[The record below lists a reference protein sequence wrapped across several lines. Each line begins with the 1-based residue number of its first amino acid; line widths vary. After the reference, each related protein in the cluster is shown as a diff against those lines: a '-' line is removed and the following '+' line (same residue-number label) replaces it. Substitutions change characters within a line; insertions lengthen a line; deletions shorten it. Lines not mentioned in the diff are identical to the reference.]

1 MTVQNTTVKDIYVG
15 NGATTKFPITFQMTD
30 HPEYIKVYITGD
42 DSVAKETE
50 NFTVDLEAKTVTY
63 PAAGD
68 PLPDGHKI
76 TIYRELPLYQLMN
89 LVNQGPFFAENIEL
103 SFDDLT
109 FICQQLNEKLKRT
122 LSAGIDVSNF
132 NNTFPVKAGMGFRI
146 NDAGDGLM
154 LTEDP
159 AKVLPLA
166 KDVLEQTKQVKES
179 AINETTNIKNTAIE
193 ELNAIK
199 TAAVDETAAIKDE
212 AVAAKNT
219 AVEAATTA
227 AEDAAQKTVEN
238 ITAEIDNKVAAAEDS
253 KKAAAQSASSA
264 AESAGSAKEDAEK
277 AEDAAE
283 RAEDISL
290 RFESG
295 TITKE
300 FTASDS
306 RWTENNGM
314 WRLTMAMGN
323 SRLIGVYKEVKKPQY
338 EMVLTGVY
346 MDSVNTII
354 EVPERFTGI
363 VILASLTKKT
373 GDKVYIKNFTEEDFT
388 EVGSDYVLTISA
400 EEHQAGSS
408 PIIVSLTKTIDGVC
422 YPYYANTGVDNNGNV
437 VINVSEAFT
446 GKIILDGGYLQ

>member
-1 MTVQNTTVKDIYVG
+1 MIGNSENRIIYNG
-15 NGATTKFPITFQMTD
+15 NGVATEFGYSFKILEKTDINVVLVDPDLNEIALTKDYFVDMEKSVVFYPGYSPGAEPPEAERPPVLPEGWQLVLYREVPITQESQLDTHWPFNV
-30 HPEYIKVYITGD
+30 I
-42 DSVAKETE
+42 
-50 NFTVDLEAKTVTY
+50 EAALDK
-63 PAAGD
+63 
-68 PLPDGHKI
+68 L
-76 TIYRELPLYQLMN
+76 TI
-89 LVNQGPFFAENIEL
+89 
-103 SFDDLT
+103 
-109 FICQQLNEKLKRT
+109 ICQQLWDGAIRAIR
-122 LSAGIDVSNF
+122 LSDSAPTDIS
-132 NNTFPVKAGMGFRI
+132 T
-146 NDAGDGLM
+146 
-154 LTEDP
+154 
-159 AKVLPLA
+159 VLPRPMPNEGFYWDKTGKKLVSGPNPKFA
-166 KDVLEQTKQVKES
+166 MEQAQASAES
-179 AINETTNIKNTAIE
+179 AK
-193 ELNAIK
+193 K
-199 TAAVDETAAIKDE
+199 SETA
-212 AVAAKNT
+212 
-219 AVEAATTA
+219 
-227 AEDAAQKTVEN
+227 
-238 ITAEIDNKVAAAEDS
+238 
-253 KKAAAQSASSA
+253 A

-283 RAEDISL
+283 RAEDILL

-306 RWTENNGM
+306 RWTESNGM

-346 MDSVNTII
+346 MDAVNVII
-354 EVPERFTGI
+354 EVPERFAGI

-408 PIIVSLTKTIDGVC
+408 PIIVSLTKTIDGVS

>member
-1 MTVQNTTVKDIYVG
+1 MIGNSENRIIYNG
-15 NGATTKFPITFQMTD
+15 NGVATEFGYSFKILEKTDINVVLVDPDLNETALTKDYFVDMEKSVVFYPGYSPGAEPPEAERPPVLPEGWQLVLYREVPITQESQLDTHWPFNV
-30 HPEYIKVYITGD
+30 I
-42 DSVAKETE
+42 
-50 NFTVDLEAKTVTY
+50 EAALDK
-63 PAAGD
+63 
-68 PLPDGHKI
+68 L
-76 TIYRELPLYQLMN
+76 TI
-89 LVNQGPFFAENIEL
+89 
-103 SFDDLT
+103 
-109 FICQQLNEKLKRT
+109 ICQQLWDGAIRAIR
-122 LSAGIDVSNF
+122 LSDSAPTDIS
-132 NNTFPVKAGMGFRI
+132 T
-146 NDAGDGLM
+146 
-154 LTEDP
+154 
-159 AKVLPLA
+159 VLPRPMPNEGFYWDETGKKLVSGPNPKFA
-166 KDVLEQTKQVKES
+166 MEQAQASAES
-179 AINETTNIKNTAIE
+179 AK
-193 ELNAIK
+193 K
-199 TAAVDETAAIKDE
+199 SETA
-212 AVAAKNT
+212 
-219 AVEAATTA
+219 
-227 AEDAAQKTVEN
+227 
-238 ITAEIDNKVAAAEDS
+238 
-253 KKAAAQSASSA
+253 A

-283 RAEDISL
+283 RAEDILL

-306 RWTENNGM
+306 RWTDSNGM

-346 MDSVNTII
+346 MDAVNVII
-354 EVPERFTGI
+354 EVPERFAGI

-408 PIIVSLTKTIDGVC
+408 PIIISLTKTIDGVS

>member
-1 MTVQNTTVKDIYVG
+1 MIGNSENRIIYNG
-15 NGATTKFPITFQMTD
+15 NGVATEFGYSFKILEKTDINVVLVDPDLNETALTKDYFVDMEKSVVFYPGYSPGAEPPEAERPPVLPEGWQLVLYREVPITQESQLDTHWPFNV
-30 HPEYIKVYITGD
+30 I
-42 DSVAKETE
+42 
-50 NFTVDLEAKTVTY
+50 EAALDK
-63 PAAGD
+63 
-68 PLPDGHKI
+68 L
-76 TIYRELPLYQLMN
+76 TI
-89 LVNQGPFFAENIEL
+89 
-103 SFDDLT
+103 
-109 FICQQLNEKLKRT
+109 ICQQLWDGAIRAIR
-122 LSAGIDVSNF
+122 LSDSAPTDIS
-132 NNTFPVKAGMGFRI
+132 T
-146 NDAGDGLM
+146 
-154 LTEDP
+154 
-159 AKVLPLA
+159 VLPRPMPNEGFYWDETGKKLVSGPNPKFA
-166 KDVLEQTKQVKES
+166 MEQAQASAES
-179 AINETTNIKNTAIE
+179 AK
-193 ELNAIK
+193 K
-199 TAAVDETAAIKDE
+199 SETA
-212 AVAAKNT
+212 
-219 AVEAATTA
+219 
-227 AEDAAQKTVEN
+227 
-238 ITAEIDNKVAAAEDS
+238 
-253 KKAAAQSASSA
+253 A

-283 RAEDISL
+283 RAEDILL

-306 RWTENNGM
+306 RWTESNGM

-346 MDSVNTII
+346 MDAVNVII
-354 EVPERFTGI
+354 EVPERFAGI

-400 EEHQAGSS
+400 EEHQAGSR
-408 PIIVSLTKTIDGVC
+408 PIIVSLTKIIDGVS

>member
-1 MTVQNTTVKDIYVG
+1 MIGNSENRIIYNG
-15 NGATTKFPITFQMTD
+15 NGVATEFGYSFKILEKTDINVVLVDPDLNEIALTKDYFVDMEKSVVFYPGYSPGAEPPEAERPPVLPEGWQLVLYREVPITQESQLDTHWPFNV
-30 HPEYIKVYITGD
+30 I
-42 DSVAKETE
+42 
-50 NFTVDLEAKTVTY
+50 EAALDK
-63 PAAGD
+63 
-68 PLPDGHKI
+68 L
-76 TIYRELPLYQLMN
+76 TI
-89 LVNQGPFFAENIEL
+89 
-103 SFDDLT
+103 
-109 FICQQLNEKLKRT
+109 ICQQLWDGAIRAIR
-122 LSAGIDVSNF
+122 LSDSAPTDIS
-132 NNTFPVKAGMGFRI
+132 T
-146 NDAGDGLM
+146 
-154 LTEDP
+154 
-159 AKVLPLA
+159 VLPRPMPNEGFYWDKTGKKLVSGPNPKFA
-166 KDVLEQTKQVKES
+166 MEQAQASAES
-179 AINETTNIKNTAIE
+179 AK
-193 ELNAIK
+193 K
-199 TAAVDETAAIKDE
+199 SETA
-212 AVAAKNT
+212 
-219 AVEAATTA
+219 
-227 AEDAAQKTVEN
+227 
-238 ITAEIDNKVAAAEDS
+238 
-253 KKAAAQSASSA
+253 A

-283 RAEDISL
+283 RAEDILL

-306 RWTENNGM
+306 RWTESNGM
-314 WRLTMAMGN
+314 WRLTIAMGN

-388 EVGSDYVLTISA
+388 EVGSDSVLTISA

-408 PIIVSLTKTIDGVC
+408 PIIVSLTKIIDGVS

-437 VINVSEAFT
+437 VINASEAFA

>member
-1 MTVQNTTVKDIYVG
+1 MIGNSENRIIYNG
-15 NGATTKFPITFQMTD
+15 NGVATEFGYSFKILEKTDINVVLVDPDLNEIALTKDYFVDMEKSVVFYPGYSPGAEPPEAERPPVLPEGWQLVLYREVPITQESQLDTHWPFNV
-30 HPEYIKVYITGD
+30 I
-42 DSVAKETE
+42 
-50 NFTVDLEAKTVTY
+50 EAALDK
-63 PAAGD
+63 
-68 PLPDGHKI
+68 L
-76 TIYRELPLYQLMN
+76 TI
-89 LVNQGPFFAENIEL
+89 
-103 SFDDLT
+103 
-109 FICQQLNEKLKRT
+109 ICQQLWDGAIRAIR
-122 LSAGIDVSNF
+122 LSDSAPTDIS
-132 NNTFPVKAGMGFRI
+132 T
-146 NDAGDGLM
+146 
-154 LTEDP
+154 
-159 AKVLPLA
+159 VLPRPMPNEGFYWDKTGKKLVSGPNPKFA
-166 KDVLEQTKQVKES
+166 MEQAQASAES
-179 AINETTNIKNTAIE
+179 AK
-193 ELNAIK
+193 K
-199 TAAVDETAAIKDE
+199 SETA
-212 AVAAKNT
+212 
-219 AVEAATTA
+219 
-227 AEDAAQKTVEN
+227 
-238 ITAEIDNKVAAAEDS
+238 
-253 KKAAAQSASSA
+253 A

-283 RAEDISL
+283 RAEDILL

-306 RWTENNGM
+306 RWTESNGM
-314 WRLTMAMGN
+314 WRLTIAMGN

-388 EVGSDYVLTISA
+388 KVGSDSVLTISA

-408 PIIVSLTKTIDGVC
+408 PIIVSLTKPIDGVS

>member
-1 MTVQNTTVKDIYVG
+1 MIGNSENRIIYNG
-15 NGATTKFPITFQMTD
+15 NGVATEFGYSFKILEKTDINVVLVDPDLNETALTKDYFVDMEKSVVFYPGYSPGAEPPEAERPPVLPEGWQLVLYREVPITQESQLDTHWPFNV
-30 HPEYIKVYITGD
+30 I
-42 DSVAKETE
+42 
-50 NFTVDLEAKTVTY
+50 EAALDK
-63 PAAGD
+63 
-68 PLPDGHKI
+68 L
-76 TIYRELPLYQLMN
+76 TI
-89 LVNQGPFFAENIEL
+89 
-103 SFDDLT
+103 
-109 FICQQLNEKLKRT
+109 ICQQLWDGAIRAIR
-122 LSAGIDVSNF
+122 LSDSAPTDIS
-132 NNTFPVKAGMGFRI
+132 T
-146 NDAGDGLM
+146 
-154 LTEDP
+154 
-159 AKVLPLA
+159 VLPRPMPNEGFYWDKTGKKLVSGPNPKFA
-166 KDVLEQTKQVKES
+166 MEQAQASAES
-179 AINETTNIKNTAIE
+179 AK
-193 ELNAIK
+193 K
-199 TAAVDETAAIKDE
+199 SETA
-212 AVAAKNT
+212 
-219 AVEAATTA
+219 
-227 AEDAAQKTVEN
+227 
-238 ITAEIDNKVAAAEDS
+238 
-253 KKAAAQSASSA
+253 A

-283 RAEDISL
+283 RAEDILL

-306 RWTENNGM
+306 RWTESNGM
-314 WRLTMAMGN
+314 WRLAMAMGN

-354 EVPERFTGI
+354 EVPERFAGI

-373 GDKVYIKNFTEEDFT
+373 GDKVYIKNFTEEDFA

-408 PIIVSLTKTIDGVC
+408 PIIVSLTKTIDGVS

>member
-1 MTVQNTTVKDIYVG
+1 M
-15 NGATTKFPITFQMTD
+15 
-30 HPEYIKVYITGD
+30 
-42 DSVAKETE
+42 SVT
-50 NFTVDLEAKTVTY
+50 
-63 PAAGD
+63 
-68 PLPDGHKI
+68 
-76 TIYRELPLYQLMN
+76 
-89 LVNQGPFFAENIEL
+89 
-103 SFDDLT
+103 
-109 FICQQLNEKLKRT
+109 
-122 LSAGIDVSNF
+122 
-132 NNTFPVKAGMGFRI
+132 
-146 NDAGDGLM
+146 
-154 LTEDP
+154 
-159 AKVLPLA
+159 
-166 KDVLEQTKQVKES
+166 
-179 AINETTNIKNTAIE
+179 
-193 ELNAIK
+193 
-199 TAAVDETAAIKDE
+199 
-212 AVAAKNT
+212 
-219 AVEAATTA
+219 TTA
-227 AEDAAQKTVEN
+227 TKISYEYKPDTSYSLPFDYQSAEDVKVSYKDANDVEVILNYGTDYTVEN
-238 ITAEIDNKVAAAEDS
+238 LMVTVNASLPEGTILKFYRKTGIVQPTIFPPQVLTQAYEVAIDRNTMCIQEIKTDFGELREEVEEFEEKTTERIEKFEEAAEEVIS
-253 KKAAAQSASSA
+253 KAQESADAAKKSETAA

-283 RAEDISL
+283 RAEDILL

-306 RWTENNGM
+306 RWTESNGM

-346 MDSVNTII
+346 MDAVNTII
-354 EVPERFTGI
+354 EVPERFTGV

-408 PIIVSLTKTIDGVC
+408 PIIVSLTKTIDGVS

>member
-1 MTVQNTTVKDIYVG
+1 MIGNSENRIIYNG
-15 NGATTKFPITFQMTD
+15 NGVATEFGYSFKILEKTDINVVLVDPDLNEIALTKDYFVDMEKSVVFYPGYSPGAEPPEAERPPVLPEGWQLVLYREVPITQESQLDTHWPFNV
-30 HPEYIKVYITGD
+30 I
-42 DSVAKETE
+42 
-50 NFTVDLEAKTVTY
+50 EAALDK
-63 PAAGD
+63 
-68 PLPDGHKI
+68 L
-76 TIYRELPLYQLMN
+76 TI
-89 LVNQGPFFAENIEL
+89 
-103 SFDDLT
+103 
-109 FICQQLNEKLKRT
+109 ICQQLWDGAIRAIR
-122 LSAGIDVSNF
+122 LSDSAPTDIS
-132 NNTFPVKAGMGFRI
+132 T
-146 NDAGDGLM
+146 
-154 LTEDP
+154 
-159 AKVLPLA
+159 VLPRPMPNEGFYWDKTGKKLVSGPNPKFA
-166 KDVLEQTKQVKES
+166 MEQAQASAES
-179 AINETTNIKNTAIE
+179 AK
-193 ELNAIK
+193 K
-199 TAAVDETAAIKDE
+199 SETA
-212 AVAAKNT
+212 
-219 AVEAATTA
+219 
-227 AEDAAQKTVEN
+227 
-238 ITAEIDNKVAAAEDS
+238 
-253 KKAAAQSASSA
+253 A

-283 RAEDISL
+283 RAEDILL

-306 RWTENNGM
+306 RWTESNGM
-314 WRLTMAMGN
+314 WRLTIAMGN

-388 EVGSDYVLTISA
+388 KVGSDSVLTISA

-408 PIIVSLTKTIDGVC
+408 PIIVSLTKTIDGGS

>member
-1 MTVQNTTVKDIYVG
+1 MIGNSENRIIYNG
-15 NGATTKFPITFQMTD
+15 NGVATEFGYSFKILEKTDINVVLVDPDLNEIALTKDYFVDMEKSVVFYPGYSPGAEPPEAERPPVLPEGWQLVLYREVPITQESQLDTHWPFNV
-30 HPEYIKVYITGD
+30 I
-42 DSVAKETE
+42 
-50 NFTVDLEAKTVTY
+50 EAALDK
-63 PAAGD
+63 
-68 PLPDGHKI
+68 L
-76 TIYRELPLYQLMN
+76 TI
-89 LVNQGPFFAENIEL
+89 
-103 SFDDLT
+103 
-109 FICQQLNEKLKRT
+109 ICQQLWDGAIRAIR
-122 LSAGIDVSNF
+122 LSDSAPTDIS
-132 NNTFPVKAGMGFRI
+132 T
-146 NDAGDGLM
+146 
-154 LTEDP
+154 
-159 AKVLPLA
+159 VLPRPMPNEGFYWDKTGKKLVSGPNPKFA
-166 KDVLEQTKQVKES
+166 MEQAQASAES
-179 AINETTNIKNTAIE
+179 AK
-193 ELNAIK
+193 K
-199 TAAVDETAAIKDE
+199 SETA
-212 AVAAKNT
+212 
-219 AVEAATTA
+219 
-227 AEDAAQKTVEN
+227 
-238 ITAEIDNKVAAAEDS
+238 
-253 KKAAAQSASSA
+253 A

-283 RAEDISL
+283 RAEDILL

-306 RWTENNGM
+306 RWTESNGM
-314 WRLTMAMGN
+314 WRLTLAMGN

-388 EVGSDYVLTISA
+388 KVGSDSVLTISA

-408 PIIVSLTKTIDGVC
+408 PIIVSLTKTIDGVS

>member
-1 MTVQNTTVKDIYVG
+1 MIGNSENRIIYNG
-15 NGATTKFPITFQMTD
+15 NGVATEFGYSFKILEKTDINVVLVDPDLNETALTKDYFVDMEKSVVFYPGYSPGAEPPEAERPPVLPEGWQLVLYREVPITQESQLDTHWPFNV
-30 HPEYIKVYITGD
+30 I
-42 DSVAKETE
+42 
-50 NFTVDLEAKTVTY
+50 EAALDK
-63 PAAGD
+63 
-68 PLPDGHKI
+68 L
-76 TIYRELPLYQLMN
+76 TI
-89 LVNQGPFFAENIEL
+89 
-103 SFDDLT
+103 
-109 FICQQLNEKLKRT
+109 ICQQLWDGAIRAIR
-122 LSAGIDVSNF
+122 LSDSAPTDIS
-132 NNTFPVKAGMGFRI
+132 T
-146 NDAGDGLM
+146 
-154 LTEDP
+154 
-159 AKVLPLA
+159 VLPRPMP
-166 KDVLEQTKQVKES
+166 
-179 AINETTNIKNTAIE
+179 NEGFYW
-193 ELNAIK
+193 
-199 TAAVDETAAIKDE
+199 DETGKKLVSGPNPKFAMEQAQASAD
-212 AVAAKNT
+212 AAKKSET
-219 AVEAATTA
+219 A
-227 AEDAAQKTVEN
+227 
-238 ITAEIDNKVAAAEDS
+238 
-253 KKAAAQSASSA
+253 A

-283 RAEDISL
+283 RAEDILL

-306 RWTENNGM
+306 RWTESNGM

-346 MDSVNTII
+346 MDAVNVII
-354 EVPERFTGI
+354 EVPERFAGI

-408 PIIVSLTKTIDGVC
+408 PIIVSLTKTIDGVS

>member
-1 MTVQNTTVKDIYVG
+1 MIGNSENRIIYNG
-15 NGATTKFPITFQMTD
+15 NGVATEFGYSFKILEKTDINVVLVDPDLNETALTKDYFVDMEKSVVFYPGYSPGAEPPEAERPPVLPEGWQLVLYREVPITQESQLDTHWPFNV
-30 HPEYIKVYITGD
+30 I
-42 DSVAKETE
+42 
-50 NFTVDLEAKTVTY
+50 EAALDK
-63 PAAGD
+63 
-68 PLPDGHKI
+68 L
-76 TIYRELPLYQLMN
+76 TI
-89 LVNQGPFFAENIEL
+89 
-103 SFDDLT
+103 
-109 FICQQLNEKLKRT
+109 ICQQLWDGAIRAIR
-122 LSAGIDVSNF
+122 LSDSAPTDIS
-132 NNTFPVKAGMGFRI
+132 T
-146 NDAGDGLM
+146 
-154 LTEDP
+154 
-159 AKVLPLA
+159 VLPRPMPNEGFYWDETGKKLVSGPNPKFA
-166 KDVLEQTKQVKES
+166 MEQAQASAES
-179 AINETTNIKNTAIE
+179 AK
-193 ELNAIK
+193 K
-199 TAAVDETAAIKDE
+199 SETA
-212 AVAAKNT
+212 
-219 AVEAATTA
+219 
-227 AEDAAQKTVEN
+227 
-238 ITAEIDNKVAAAEDS
+238 
-253 KKAAAQSASSA
+253 A

-283 RAEDISL
+283 RAEDILL

-306 RWTENNGM
+306 RWTESNGM
-314 WRLTMAMGN
+314 WRLTIAMGN

-388 EVGSDYVLTISA
+388 KVGSDSVLTISA

-408 PIIVSLTKTIDGVC
+408 PIIVSLTKTIDGVS

>member
-1 MTVQNTTVKDIYVG
+1 MIGNSENRIIYNG
-15 NGATTKFPITFQMTD
+15 NGVATEFGYSFKILEKTDINVVLVDPDLNEIALTKDYFVDMEKSVVFYPGYSPGAEPPEAERPPVLPEGWQLVLYREVPITQKSQLDTHWPFNV
-30 HPEYIKVYITGD
+30 I
-42 DSVAKETE
+42 
-50 NFTVDLEAKTVTY
+50 EAALDK
-63 PAAGD
+63 
-68 PLPDGHKI
+68 L
-76 TIYRELPLYQLMN
+76 TI
-89 LVNQGPFFAENIEL
+89 
-103 SFDDLT
+103 
-109 FICQQLNEKLKRT
+109 ICQQLWDGAIRAIR
-122 LSAGIDVSNF
+122 LSDSAPTDIS
-132 NNTFPVKAGMGFRI
+132 T
-146 NDAGDGLM
+146 
-154 LTEDP
+154 
-159 AKVLPLA
+159 VLPRPMPNEGFYWDKTGKKLVSGPNPKFA
-166 KDVLEQTKQVKES
+166 MEQAQASAES
-179 AINETTNIKNTAIE
+179 AK
-193 ELNAIK
+193 K
-199 TAAVDETAAIKDE
+199 SETA
-212 AVAAKNT
+212 
-219 AVEAATTA
+219 
-227 AEDAAQKTVEN
+227 
-238 ITAEIDNKVAAAEDS
+238 
-253 KKAAAQSASSA
+253 A

-283 RAEDISL
+283 RAEDILL

-306 RWTENNGM
+306 RWTESNGM
-314 WRLTMAMGN
+314 WRLTIAMGN

-388 EVGSDYVLTISA
+388 KVGSDSVLTISA

-408 PIIVSLTKTIDGVC
+408 PIIVSLTKTIDGVS

>member
-1 MTVQNTTVKDIYVG
+1 MIGSSENRITYNG
-15 NGATTKFPITFQMTD
+15 NGVATEFGYSFKILEKTDINVVLVGPDLKETVLTKDYFVDMEKSVVFYPGYSPGAEPPEAERPPILPEGWQLVLYREVPITQESQLDTHWPFNV
-30 HPEYIKVYITGD
+30 I
-42 DSVAKETE
+42 
-50 NFTVDLEAKTVTY
+50 EAALDK
-63 PAAGD
+63 
-68 PLPDGHKI
+68 L
-76 TIYRELPLYQLMN
+76 TI
-89 LVNQGPFFAENIEL
+89 
-103 SFDDLT
+103 
-109 FICQQLNEKLKRT
+109 ICQQLWDGVTRAIR
-122 LSAGIDVSNF
+122 LSDSAPKDIS
-132 NNTFPVKAGMGFRI
+132 T
-146 NDAGDGLM
+146 
-154 LTEDP
+154 
-159 AKVLPLA
+159 VLPQPMPNESFYWDETGKKLIA
-166 KDVLEQTKQVKES
+166 GPNPKFAMEQAQASAES
-179 AINETTNIKNTAIE
+179 AK
-193 ELNAIK
+193 K
-199 TAAVDETAAIKDE
+199 SETA
-212 AVAAKNT
+212 
-219 AVEAATTA
+219 
-227 AEDAAQKTVEN
+227 
-238 ITAEIDNKVAAAEDS
+238 
-253 KKAAAQSASSA
+253 A

-283 RAEDISL
+283 RAEDILL

-306 RWTENNGM
+306 RWIESNGM

-323 SRLIGVYKEVKKPQY
+323 SRLIGVYREVKKPQY

-346 MDSVNTII
+346 MDAVNVII
-354 EVPERFTGI
+354 EVPERFAGI

-408 PIIVSLTKTIDGVC
+408 PIIVSLTKTIDGVS

>member
-1 MTVQNTTVKDIYVG
+1 MIGSSENRITYNG
-15 NGATTKFPITFQMTD
+15 NGVATEFGYSFKILEKTDINVVLVGPDLNEIALTKDYFVDMEKSVVFYPGYSPGAEPPEAERPPVLPEGWQLVLYREVPITQESQLDTHWPFNV
-30 HPEYIKVYITGD
+30 I
-42 DSVAKETE
+42 
-50 NFTVDLEAKTVTY
+50 EAALDK
-63 PAAGD
+63 
-68 PLPDGHKI
+68 L
-76 TIYRELPLYQLMN
+76 TI
-89 LVNQGPFFAENIEL
+89 
-103 SFDDLT
+103 
-109 FICQQLNEKLKRT
+109 ICQQLWDGAIRAIR
-122 LSAGIDVSNF
+122 LSDSAPTDIS
-132 NNTFPVKAGMGFRI
+132 T
-146 NDAGDGLM
+146 
-154 LTEDP
+154 
-159 AKVLPLA
+159 VLPRPMPNEGFYWDKTGKKLVSGPNPKFA
-166 KDVLEQTKQVKES
+166 MEQAQASAES
-179 AINETTNIKNTAIE
+179 AK
-193 ELNAIK
+193 K
-199 TAAVDETAAIKDE
+199 SETA
-212 AVAAKNT
+212 
-219 AVEAATTA
+219 
-227 AEDAAQKTVEN
+227 
-238 ITAEIDNKVAAAEDS
+238 
-253 KKAAAQSASSA
+253 A

-283 RAEDISL
+283 RAEDILL

-306 RWTENNGM
+306 RWTESNGM
-314 WRLTMAMGN
+314 WRLTIAMGN

-388 EVGSDYVLTISA
+388 KVGSDSVLTISA

-408 PIIVSLTKTIDGVC
+408 PIIVSLTKTIDGGS

>member
-1 MTVQNTTVKDIYVG
+1 MIGNSENRIIYNG
-15 NGATTKFPITFQMTD
+15 NGVATEFGYSFKILEKTDINVVLVDPDLNEIALTKDYFVDMEKSVVFYPGYSPGAEPPEAERPPVLPEGWQLVLYREVPITQESQLDTHWPFNV
-30 HPEYIKVYITGD
+30 I
-42 DSVAKETE
+42 
-50 NFTVDLEAKTVTY
+50 EAALDK
-63 PAAGD
+63 
-68 PLPDGHKI
+68 L
-76 TIYRELPLYQLMN
+76 TI
-89 LVNQGPFFAENIEL
+89 
-103 SFDDLT
+103 
-109 FICQQLNEKLKRT
+109 ICQQLWDGAIRAIR
-122 LSAGIDVSNF
+122 LSDSAPTDIS
-132 NNTFPVKAGMGFRI
+132 T
-146 NDAGDGLM
+146 
-154 LTEDP
+154 
-159 AKVLPLA
+159 VLPRPMPNEGFYWDKTGKKLVSGPNPKFA
-166 KDVLEQTKQVKES
+166 MEQAQASAES
-179 AINETTNIKNTAIE
+179 AK
-193 ELNAIK
+193 K
-199 TAAVDETAAIKDE
+199 SETA
-212 AVAAKNT
+212 
-219 AVEAATTA
+219 
-227 AEDAAQKTVEN
+227 
-238 ITAEIDNKVAAAEDS
+238 
-253 KKAAAQSASSA
+253 A

-283 RAEDISL
+283 RAEDILL

-306 RWTENNGM
+306 RWTESNGM

-346 MDSVNTII
+346 MDAVNVII
-354 EVPERFTGI
+354 EVPERFAGI

-373 GDKVYIKNFTEEDFT
+373 GDKVYIKNFTEEDFA

-408 PIIVSLTKTIDGVC
+408 PIIVSLTKTIDGVS

>member
-1 MTVQNTTVKDIYVG
+1 MIGNSENRIIYNG
-15 NGATTKFPITFQMTD
+15 NGVATEFGYSFKILEKTDINVVLVDPDLNEIALTKDYFVDMEKSVVFYPGYSPGAEPPEAERPPVLPEGWQLVLYREVPITQESQLDTHWPFNV
-30 HPEYIKVYITGD
+30 I
-42 DSVAKETE
+42 
-50 NFTVDLEAKTVTY
+50 EAALDK
-63 PAAGD
+63 
-68 PLPDGHKI
+68 L
-76 TIYRELPLYQLMN
+76 TI
-89 LVNQGPFFAENIEL
+89 
-103 SFDDLT
+103 
-109 FICQQLNEKLKRT
+109 ICQQLWDGAIRAIR
-122 LSAGIDVSNF
+122 LSDSAPTDIS
-132 NNTFPVKAGMGFRI
+132 T
-146 NDAGDGLM
+146 
-154 LTEDP
+154 
-159 AKVLPLA
+159 VLPRPMPNEGFYWDKTGKKLVSGPNPKFA
-166 KDVLEQTKQVKES
+166 MEQAQASAES
-179 AINETTNIKNTAIE
+179 AK
-193 ELNAIK
+193 K
-199 TAAVDETAAIKDE
+199 SETA
-212 AVAAKNT
+212 
-219 AVEAATTA
+219 
-227 AEDAAQKTVEN
+227 
-238 ITAEIDNKVAAAEDS
+238 
-253 KKAAAQSASSA
+253 A

-283 RAEDISL
+283 RAEDILL

-306 RWTENNGM
+306 RWTESNGM
-314 WRLTMAMGN
+314 WRLTIAMGN

-373 GDKVYIKNFTEEDFT
+373 GDKIYIKNFTEEDFT
-388 EVGSDYVLTISA
+388 KVGSDSVLTISA

-408 PIIVSLTKTIDGVC
+408 PIIVSLTKTIDGVS

>member
-76 TIYRELPLYQLMN
+76 TIYRELPLYQLMK
-89 LVNQGPFFAENIEL
+89 LVNQGPFFAENIED
-103 SFDDLT
+103 SFDDVI
-109 FICQQLNEKLKRT
+109 FIAQQLAEMLGRT
-122 LSAGIDVSNF
+122 LYLNVDNKAISTLLPAPMPNEGFYWDETGKKLVSGPNPKFAMEQAQASA
-132 NNTFPVKAGMGFRI
+132 
-146 NDAGDGLM
+146 
-154 LTEDP
+154 
-159 AKVLPLA
+159 
-166 KDVLEQTKQVKES
+166 ES
-179 AINETTNIKNTAIE
+179 AK
-193 ELNAIK
+193 K
-199 TAAVDETAAIKDE
+199 SETA
-212 AVAAKNT
+212 
-219 AVEAATTA
+219 
-227 AEDAAQKTVEN
+227 
-238 ITAEIDNKVAAAEDS
+238 
-253 KKAAAQSASSA
+253 A

-283 RAEDISL
+283 RAEDILL

-306 RWTENNGM
+306 RWTESNGM

-323 SRLIGVYKEVKKPQY
+323 SRLIGVYREVKKPQY

-346 MDSVNTII
+346 MDAVNTII
-354 EVPERFTGI
+354 EVPERFTGV
-363 VILASLTKKT
+363 VILTSLTKKT

-408 PIIVSLTKTIDGVC
+408 PIIVSLTKTIDGVS

-446 GKIILDGGYLQ
+446 GKIILDGGYLQCL

>member
-1 MTVQNTTVKDIYVG
+1 MIGNSENRIIYNG
-15 NGATTKFPITFQMTD
+15 NGVATEFGYSFKILEKTDINVVLVDPDLNETALTKDYFVDMEKSVVFYPGYSPGAEPPEAERPPVLPEGWQLVLYREVPITQESQLDTHWPFNV
-30 HPEYIKVYITGD
+30 I
-42 DSVAKETE
+42 
-50 NFTVDLEAKTVTY
+50 EAALDK
-63 PAAGD
+63 
-68 PLPDGHKI
+68 L
-76 TIYRELPLYQLMN
+76 TI
-89 LVNQGPFFAENIEL
+89 
-103 SFDDLT
+103 
-109 FICQQLNEKLKRT
+109 ICQQLWDGAIRAIR
-122 LSAGIDVSNF
+122 LSDSAPTDIS
-132 NNTFPVKAGMGFRI
+132 T
-146 NDAGDGLM
+146 
-154 LTEDP
+154 
-159 AKVLPLA
+159 VLPRPMP
-166 KDVLEQTKQVKES
+166 
-179 AINETTNIKNTAIE
+179 NEGFYW
-193 ELNAIK
+193 
-199 TAAVDETAAIKDE
+199 DETGKKLVSGPNPKFAMEQAQASAD
-212 AVAAKNT
+212 AAKKSET
-219 AVEAATTA
+219 A
-227 AEDAAQKTVEN
+227 
-238 ITAEIDNKVAAAEDS
+238 
-253 KKAAAQSASSA
+253 A

-283 RAEDISL
+283 RAEDILL

-346 MDSVNTII
+346 MDAVNVII
-354 EVPERFTGI
+354 EVPERFAGI

-400 EEHQAGSS
+400 EEHQAGSR
-408 PIIVSLTKTIDGVC
+408 PIIVSLTKIIDGVS

>member
-1 MTVQNTTVKDIYVG
+1 MIGSSENRITYNG
-15 NGATTKFPITFQMTD
+15 NGVATEFGYSFKILEKTDINVVLVGPDLKETVLTKDYFVDMEKSVVFYPGYSPGAEPPEAERPPILPEGWQLVLYREVPITQESQLDTHWPFNV
-30 HPEYIKVYITGD
+30 I
-42 DSVAKETE
+42 
-50 NFTVDLEAKTVTY
+50 EAALDK
-63 PAAGD
+63 
-68 PLPDGHKI
+68 L
-76 TIYRELPLYQLMN
+76 TI
-89 LVNQGPFFAENIEL
+89 
-103 SFDDLT
+103 
-109 FICQQLNEKLKRT
+109 ICQQLWDGVTRAIR
-122 LSAGIDVSNF
+122 LSDSAPKDIS
-132 NNTFPVKAGMGFRI
+132 T
-146 NDAGDGLM
+146 
-154 LTEDP
+154 
-159 AKVLPLA
+159 VLPQPMPNESFYWDETGKKLIA
-166 KDVLEQTKQVKES
+166 GPNPKFAMEQAQASAES
-179 AINETTNIKNTAIE
+179 AK
-193 ELNAIK
+193 K
-199 TAAVDETAAIKDE
+199 SETA
-212 AVAAKNT
+212 
-219 AVEAATTA
+219 
-227 AEDAAQKTVEN
+227 
-238 ITAEIDNKVAAAEDS
+238 
-253 KKAAAQSASSA
+253 A

-283 RAEDISL
+283 RAEDILL

-346 MDSVNTII
+346 MDAVNVII
-354 EVPERFTGI
+354 EVPERFAGI

-408 PIIVSLTKTIDGVC
+408 PIIVSLTKTIDGVS

-437 VINVSEAFT
+437 VINASEAFA